1 MSDKKMNI
9 ELTSEEALVL
19 SAFLYRFN
27 DEKYEGIFE
36 DLAEQKVLWDI
47 ECLLER
53 ELVEPLRP
61 DYLELLQKARDKIR
75 DKNN

>member
-61 DYLELLQKARDKIR
+61 DYLELLQKARDIIR